1 MLGTDPGDLG
11 DVVWP
16 GRFQEIDRFIVDGAH
31 NPPAAEA
38 LVAALGNEKVD
49 VIAGFCGDKDAEEVM
64 RILSPRIR
72 RVVAVA
78 TNNPRSLFLAGEALV
93 LLGAYP
99 WDGDV
104 RFDASELL
112 HAD

>member
-1 MLGTDPGDLG
+1 MTHL
-11 DVVWP
+11 
-16 GRFQEIDRFIVDGAH
+16 AC
-31 NPPAAEA
+31 N
-38 LVAALGNEKVD
+38 
-49 VIAGFCGDKDAEEVM
+49 
-64 RILSPRIR
+64 S
-72 RVVAVA
+72 
-78 TNNPRSLFLAGEALV
+78 RSLFLAGEALV

>member
-1 MLGTDPGDLG
+1 MRASGIASVAAEPSGLPAALAAAG
-11 DVVWP
+11 DV
-16 GRFQEIDRFIVDGAH
+16 RT
-31 NPPAAEA
+31 
-38 LVAALGNEKVD
+38 LV
-49 VIAGFCGDKDAEEVM
+49 CG
-64 RILSPRIR
+64 
-72 RVVAVA
+72 
-78 TNNPRSLFLAGEALV
+78 SLFLAGEALV

>member
-1 MLGTDPGDLG
+1 MPSSSAARVLLPPLAEMAARMRVFSASLSVPAALAAAAG
-11 DVVWP
+11 DV
-16 GRFQEIDRFIVDGAH
+16 RT
-31 NPPAAEA
+31 
-38 LVAALGNEKVD
+38 LV
-49 VIAGFCGDKDAEEVM
+49 CG
-64 RILSPRIR
+64 
-72 RVVAVA
+72 
-78 TNNPRSLFLAGEALV
+78 SLFLAGEALV